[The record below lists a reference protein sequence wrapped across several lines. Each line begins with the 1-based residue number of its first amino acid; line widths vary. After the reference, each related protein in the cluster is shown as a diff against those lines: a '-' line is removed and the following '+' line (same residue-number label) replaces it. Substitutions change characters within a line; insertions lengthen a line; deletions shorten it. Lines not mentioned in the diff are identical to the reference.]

1 MLPEDVPV
9 PLLPRRQRGPRPAEG
24 RRHQSRLRQL
34 RPQAGRRADLPE
46 LRNHLRQGELVHLY
60 EYVTLNIA
68 TYNLSFLLQTDTI
81 KYKYEN

>member
-24 RRHQSRLRQL
+24 RRHQGRLRQL

-60 EYVTLNIA
+60 VTLNIA
-68 TYNLSFLLQTDTI
+68 TYNSSFLLQTDTI

>member
-46 LRNHLRQGELVHLY
+46 LRNHLRQGELVHLNI
-60 EYVTLNIA
+60 TLKKS
-68 TYNLSFLLQTDTI
+68 LKI
-81 KYKYEN
+81 KVSYFRLTVP